1 MWRLPIGRVLKI
13 LVRLL
18 CILVGA
24 LTLSFLAAKGVLAP
38 IGQWYEMNK
47 AQSFDDVSEAFVVA
61 LAVQA
66 IVAVAGG
73 WLGDWAFRKWRQ
85 KQPDRH

>member
-1 MWRLPIGRVLKI
+1 MKI
-13 LVRLL
+13 LLRLI
-18 CILVGA
+18 CIVLGGLA
-24 LTLSFLAAKGVLAP
+24 LSFVVAKCVLVP

-47 AQSFDDVSEAFVVA
+47 AQSESDLTQAFVIA

-66 IVAVAGG
+66 ICAIVGG

-85 KQPDRH
+85 KRLDRQ

>member
-1 MWRLPIGRVLKI
+1 MKI
-13 LVRLL
+13 LIRLL

-38 IGQWYEMNK
+38 IGRWYEMNK
-47 AQSFDDVSEAFVVA
+47 ARSFDDVSEAFVAA

-66 IVAVAGG
+66 ISAVAGA
-73 WLGDWAFRKWRQ
+73 WLADWVFRKWWH
-85 KQPDRH
+85 KQPDRQ

>member
-1 MWRLPIGRVLKI
+1 MKI
-13 LVRLL
+13 LARLL

-24 LTLSFLAAKGVLAP
+24 LVLSFLVSKVVLAP
-38 IGQWYEMNK
+38 IGQWYEMKK
-47 AQSFDDVSEAFVVA
+47 AQSFDDVSDAFVIA

-66 IVAVAGG
+66 IFAVAGG

-85 KQPDRH
+85 KQLDRK

>member
-1 MWRLPIGRVLKI
+1 MVLACSMKI
-13 LVRLL
+13 LIRLL

-24 LTLSFLAAKGVLAP
+24 LVLSFLVTKVVLAP

-47 AQSFDDVSEAFVVA
+47 AQSFDDVSDAFVLS

-66 IVAVAGG
+66 ICAIAGG
-73 WLGDWAFRKWRQ
+73 WLGDRVFRKWRQ
-85 KQPDRH
+85 KQLDRQ

>member
-1 MWRLPIGRVLKI
+1 MKI
-13 LVRLL
+13 LIRLL

-24 LTLSFLAAKGVLAP
+24 LTLGFLAAKGVLAP

-66 IVAVAGG
+66 IFAAAGG
-73 WLGDWAFRKWRQ
+73 WLGDRAFRKWRHRQ
-85 KQPDRH
+85 LDRHRRM